1 MVNCFHNQKSTIL
14 VVDDQSKNISILGK
28 ILQEQGYNLAF
39 ALSGK
44 EALALVENNT
54 PDLILLDLLMPEMD
68 GLKVCEI
75 LKSNPKFKEIPVIF
89 LTASH
94 EEQHLISAFETGAA
108 DYVTKPF
115 QKTELLARVKHHLK
129 LKYQTIQLKI
139 RETELIEALA
149 HEKEI
154 SEFKNRIIS
163 VASHEFRSPMTVI
176 LGFTQLLLKHYQVF
190 SQDKI
195 FKYLSS
201 IETSAKKITNMID
214 DLLTLSH
221 IDAGQINI
229 NPTTINISEFC
240 QKFVSEIKD
249 SIAHDHDVEL
259 QILRNFEHLTKT
271 IILDKKLLEYTLY
284 NLISNAVKFSDKNTL
299 ISLGISYNNQYLIFK
314 VSDQGMGVPLE
325 EQKHLFDLFYRAS
338 NAKDIQGTGL
348 GLNIIQR
355 YIELQGGK
363 IEVES
368 EENIGTTF
376 TIFLPL
382 SHSVGWVEQSE
393 T

>member
-129 LKYQTIQLKI
+129 LKCQTIQLKI

-176 LGFTQLLLKHYQVF
+176 LGFTQLLLKHYPVF

-201 IETSAKKITNMID
+201 IETSAKKITTMID

-229 NPTTINISEFC
+229 NPTRINIPEFC
-240 QKFVSEIKD
+240 QKFVSEIQD

-259 QILRNFEHLTKT
+259 QILRNFQHLTKA

-284 NLISNAVKFSDKNTL
+284 NLISNAVKFSDKKTL
-299 ISLGISYNNQYLIFK
+299 IILGISYNNNYLIFK

-355 YIELQGGK
+355 YIDLQGGK

-376 TIFLPL
+376 TVFLPL
-382 SHSVGWVEQSE
+382 NH
-393 T
+393 